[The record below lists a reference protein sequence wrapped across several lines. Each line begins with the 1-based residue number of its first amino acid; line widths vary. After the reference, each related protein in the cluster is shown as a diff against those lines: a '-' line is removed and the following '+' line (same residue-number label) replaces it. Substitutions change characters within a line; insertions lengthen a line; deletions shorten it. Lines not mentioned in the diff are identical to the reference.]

1 MSVVAT
7 LPVLPVLP
15 VLRDLGIPLPGGR
28 TYRVA
33 GRTVLITGGG
43 AGIGRALA
51 RVLHRRGAVVAL
63 VDSDRSA
70 LADIVAD
77 LGERV
82 LTATADVRGRD
93 GIAAAVGDLASRAGG
108 LDVVV
113 AGAGVTPPPATL
125 RRIDP
130 AEFDRVL
137 DTNVTGVFNTVRP
150 ALDHLIARRGH
161 VLVVSSAA
169 AFVPG
174 PGGAAYMVSKAAV
187 EQLGRALR
195 LELAGHAVTAGVAY
209 FGLVETRM
217 TRTTL
222 DDDPLGRQLSTRLP
236 APLRRRIT
244 ADEAAHVLADAIA
257 RRAGRTLA
265 PAAWQPWALLRGVV
279 DVLAD
284 AHLAGDRATR
294 ALIGELEERR

>member
-1 MSVVAT
+1 MTVVLAT
-7 LPVLPVLP
+7 
-15 VLRDLGIPLPGGR
+15 LRDLGLPLPGGR

-51 RVLHRRGAVVAL
+51 RVLHARGAVVAL
-63 VDSDRSA
+63 VDRDGAA
-70 LADIVAD
+70 LEAAAEE
-77 LGERV
+77 LGDRV
-82 LTATADVRGRD
+82 LTAVADVRDRD
-93 GIAAAVGDLASRAGG
+93 GVASAVRGLAGRAGG

-113 AGAGVTPPPATL
+113 ANAGVTPPPATL
-125 RRIDP
+125 RQIEP
-130 AEFDRVL
+130 GEFDRVL
-137 DTNVTGVFNTVRP
+137 AVNVTGAFNTVRP

-161 VLVVSSAA
+161 VVVVSSAA

-195 LELAGHAVTAGVAY
+195 LELAGHGVTAGVAY
-209 FGLVETRM
+209 FGVVDTQLA
-217 TRTTL
+217 RTTL
-222 DDDPLGRQLSTRLP
+222 DDDPLGQALEKRLP
-236 APLRRRIT
+236 RPLRRRIT
-244 ADEAAHVLADAIA
+244 ATEAATVLADAIA

-279 DVLAD
+279 NVAAD
-284 AHLAGDRATR
+284 AYLAADRTTQ
-294 ALIGELEERR
+294 ALIRELEERGKAG

>member
-1 MSVVAT
+1 MTVVLAT
-7 LPVLPVLP
+7 
-15 VLRDLGIPLPGGR
+15 LRDLGLPLPGGR

-51 RVLHRRGAVVAL
+51 RVLHARGAVVAL
-63 VDSDRSA
+63 VDRDGAA
-70 LADIVAD
+70 LEAAAEE
-77 LGERV
+77 LGDRV
-82 LTATADVRGRD
+82 LTAVADVRDRD
-93 GIAAAVGDLASRAGG
+93 GIASAVRGLAGRAGG

-113 AGAGVTPPPATL
+113 ANAGVTPPPATL
-125 RRIDP
+125 RQIEP
-130 AEFDRVL
+130 GEFDRVL
-137 DTNVTGVFNTVRP
+137 AVNVTGAFNTVRP

-161 VLVVSSAA
+161 VVVVSSAA

-195 LELAGHAVTAGVAY
+195 LELAGHGVTAGVAY
-209 FGLVETRM
+209 FGVVDTQLA
-217 TRTTL
+217 RTTL
-222 DDDPLGRQLSTRLP
+222 DDDPIGQALEKRLP
-236 APLRRRIT
+236 PPLRRRIT
-244 ADEAAHVLADAIA
+244 AVEAATVLADAIA

-279 DVLAD
+279 NVAAD
-284 AHLAGDRATR
+284 AYLAADRRTQ
-294 ALIGELEERR
+294 ALIRELEERGKAG

>member
-1 MSVVAT
+1 MTVVLAT
-7 LPVLPVLP
+7 
-15 VLRDLGIPLPGGR
+15 LRDLGLPLPGGR

-51 RVLHRRGAVVAL
+51 RVLHARGAVVAL
-63 VDSDRSA
+63 VDRDGAA
-70 LADIVAD
+70 LEAAAEE
-77 LGERV
+77 LGDRV
-82 LTATADVRGRD
+82 LTAVADVRDRD
-93 GIAAAVGDLASRAGG
+93 GIASAVRGLAGRAGG

-113 AGAGVTPPPATL
+113 ANAGVTPPPATL
-125 RRIDP
+125 RQIEP
-130 AEFDRVL
+130 GEFDRVL
-137 DTNVTGVFNTVRP
+137 AVNVTGAFNTVRP

-161 VLVVSSAA
+161 VVVVSSAA

-195 LELAGHAVTAGVAY
+195 LELAGHGVTAGVAY
-209 FGLVETRM
+209 FGVVDTQLA
-217 TRTTL
+217 RTTL
-222 DDDPLGRQLSTRLP
+222 DDDPIGQALEKRLP
-236 APLRRRIT
+236 PLLRRRIT
-244 ADEAAHVLADAIA
+244 AVEAATVLADAIA

-279 DVLAD
+279 NVAAD
-284 AHLAGDRATR
+284 AYLAADRRTQ
-294 ALIGELEERR
+294 ALIRELEERGKAG

>member
-1 MSVVAT
+1 MLAT
-7 LPVLPVLP
+7 
-15 VLRDLGIPLPGGR
+15 LRDLGLPLPGGR

-51 RVLHRRGAVVAL
+51 RVLHARGAVVAL
-63 VDSDRSA
+63 VDRDGAA
-70 LADIVAD
+70 LEAAAEE
-77 LGERV
+77 LGDRV
-82 LTATADVRGRD
+82 LTAVADVRDRD
-93 GIAAAVGDLASRAGG
+93 GIASAVRGLAGRAGG

-113 AGAGVTPPPATL
+113 ANAGVTPPPATL
-125 RRIDP
+125 RQIEP
-130 AEFDRVL
+130 GEFDRVL
-137 DTNVTGVFNTVRP
+137 AVNVTGAFNTVRP

-161 VLVVSSAA
+161 VVVVSSAA

-195 LELAGHAVTAGVAY
+195 LELAGHGVTAGVAY
-209 FGLVETRM
+209 FGVVDTQLA
-217 TRTTL
+217 RTTL
-222 DDDPLGRQLSTRLP
+222 DDDPIGQALEKRLP
-236 APLRRRIT
+236 PPLRRRIT
-244 ADEAAHVLADAIA
+244 AVEAATVLADAIA

-279 DVLAD
+279 NVAAD
-284 AHLAGDRATR
+284 AYLAADRRTQ
-294 ALIGELEERR
+294 ALIRELEERGKAG

>member
-1 MSVVAT
+1 MLAT
-7 LPVLPVLP
+7 
-15 VLRDLGIPLPGGR
+15 LRDLGLPLPGGR

-51 RVLHRRGAVVAL
+51 RVLHARGAVVAL
-63 VDSDRSA
+63 VDRDGAA
-70 LADIVAD
+70 LEAAAEE
-77 LGERV
+77 LGDRV
-82 LTATADVRGRD
+82 LTAVADVRDRD
-93 GIAAAVGDLASRAGG
+93 GVASAVRGLAGRAGG

-113 AGAGVTPPPATL
+113 ANAGVTPPPATL
-125 RRIDP
+125 RQIEP
-130 AEFDRVL
+130 GEFDRVL
-137 DTNVTGVFNTVRP
+137 AVNVTGAFNTVRP

-161 VLVVSSAA
+161 VVVVSSAA

-195 LELAGHAVTAGVAY
+195 LELAGHGVTAGVAY
-209 FGLVETRM
+209 FGVVDTQLA
-217 TRTTL
+217 RTTL
-222 DDDPLGRQLSTRLP
+222 DDDPLGQALEKRLP
-236 APLRRRIT
+236 RPLRRRIT
-244 ADEAAHVLADAIA
+244 ATEAATVLADAIA

-279 DVLAD
+279 NVAAD
-284 AHLAGDRATR
+284 AYLAADRTTQ
-294 ALIGELEERR
+294 ALIRELEERGKAG

>member
-1 MSVVAT
+1 MTVVLAT
-7 LPVLPVLP
+7 
-15 VLRDLGIPLPGGR
+15 LRDLGLPLPGGR

-51 RVLHRRGAVVAL
+51 RVLHARGAVVAL
-63 VDSDRSA
+63 VDRDGAA
-70 LADIVAD
+70 LEAAAEE
-77 LGERV
+77 LGDRV
-82 LTATADVRGRD
+82 LTAVADVRDRD
-93 GIAAAVGDLASRAGG
+93 RIASAVRGLAGRAGG

-113 AGAGVTPPPATL
+113 ANAGVTPPPATL
-125 RRIDP
+125 RQIEP
-130 AEFDRVL
+130 GEFDRVL
-137 DTNVTGVFNTVRP
+137 AVNVTGAFNTVRP

-161 VLVVSSAA
+161 VVVVSSAA

-195 LELAGHAVTAGVAY
+195 LELAGHGVTAGVAY
-209 FGLVETRM
+209 FGVVDTQLA
-217 TRTTL
+217 RTTL
-222 DDDPLGRQLSTRLP
+222 DDDPLGQALEKRLP
-236 APLRRRIT
+236 RPLRRRIT
-244 ADEAAHVLADAIA
+244 ATEAATVLADAIA

-279 DVLAD
+279 NVAAD
-284 AHLAGDRATR
+284 AYLAADRTTQ
-294 ALIGELEERR
+294 ALIRELEERGKAE

>member
-1 MSVVAT
+1 MLAT
-7 LPVLPVLP
+7 
-15 VLRDLGIPLPGGR
+15 LRDLGLPLPGGR

-51 RVLHRRGAVVAL
+51 RVLHARGAVVAL
-63 VDSDRSA
+63 VDRDGAA
-70 LADIVAD
+70 LEAAAEE
-77 LGERV
+77 LGDRV
-82 LTATADVRGRD
+82 LTAVADVRDRD
-93 GIAAAVGDLASRAGG
+93 GIASAVRGLAGRAGG

-113 AGAGVTPPPATL
+113 ANAGVTPPPATL
-125 RRIDP
+125 RQIEP
-130 AEFDRVL
+130 GEFDRVL
-137 DTNVTGVFNTVRP
+137 AVNVTGAFNTVRP

-161 VLVVSSAA
+161 VVVVSSAA

-195 LELAGHAVTAGVAY
+195 LELAGHGVTAGVAY
-209 FGLVETRM
+209 FGVVDTQLA
-217 TRTTL
+217 RTTL
-222 DDDPLGRQLSTRLP
+222 DDDPIGQALEKRLP
-236 APLRRRIT
+236 PLLRRRIT
-244 ADEAAHVLADAIA
+244 AVEAATVLADAIA

-279 DVLAD
+279 NVAAD
-284 AHLAGDRATR
+284 AYLAADRRTQ
-294 ALIGELEERR
+294 ALIRELEERGKAG

>member
-1 MSVVAT
+1 MTVVLAT
-7 LPVLPVLP
+7 
-15 VLRDLGIPLPGGR
+15 LRDLGLPLPGGR

-51 RVLHRRGAVVAL
+51 RVLHARGAVVAL
-63 VDSDRSA
+63 VDRDGAA
-70 LADIVAD
+70 LEAAAEE
-77 LGERV
+77 LGDRV
-82 LTATADVRGRD
+82 LTAVADVRDRD
-93 GIAAAVGDLASRAGG
+93 GIASAVRGLAGRAGG

-113 AGAGVTPPPATL
+113 ANAGVTPPPATL
-125 RRIDP
+125 RQIEP
-130 AEFDRVL
+130 GEFDRVL
-137 DTNVTGVFNTVRP
+137 AVNVTGAFNTVRP

-161 VLVVSSAA
+161 VVVVSSAA

-195 LELAGHAVTAGVAY
+195 LELAGHGVTAGVAY
-209 FGLVETRM
+209 FGVVDTQLA
-217 TRTTL
+217 RTTL
-222 DDDPLGRQLSTRLP
+222 DEDPLGQALEKRLP
-236 APLRRRIT
+236 RPLRRRIT
-244 ADEAAHVLADAIA
+244 ATEAATVLADAIA

-279 DVLAD
+279 NVAAD
-284 AHLAGDRATR
+284 AYLAADRPTQ
-294 ALIGELEERR
+294 ALIRELEERGTAG

>member
-1 MSVVAT
+1 MLAT
-7 LPVLPVLP
+7 
-15 VLRDLGIPLPGGR
+15 LRDLGLPLPGGR

-51 RVLHRRGAVVAL
+51 RVLHARGAVVAL
-63 VDSDRSA
+63 VDRDGAA
-70 LADIVAD
+70 LEAAAEE
-77 LGERV
+77 LGDRV
-82 LTATADVRGRD
+82 LTAVADVRDRD
-93 GIAAAVGDLASRAGG
+93 GIASAVRGLAGRAGG

-113 AGAGVTPPPATL
+113 ANAGATPPPATL
-125 RRIDP
+125 RQIEP
-130 AEFDRVL
+130 GEFDRVL
-137 DTNVTGVFNTVRP
+137 AVNVTGAFNTVRP

-161 VLVVSSAA
+161 VVVVSSAA

-195 LELAGHAVTAGVAY
+195 LELAGHGVTAGVAY
-209 FGLVETRM
+209 FGVVDTQLA
-217 TRTTL
+217 RTTL
-222 DDDPLGRQLSTRLP
+222 DDDPIGQALEKRLP
-236 APLRRRIT
+236 PPLRRRIT
-244 ADEAAHVLADAIA
+244 AVEAATVLADAIA

-279 DVLAD
+279 NVAAD
-284 AHLAGDRATR
+284 AYLAADRRTQT
-294 ALIGELEERR
+294 LIRELEERGKAG

>member
-1 MSVVAT
+1 MAVTVVLAT
-7 LPVLPVLP
+7 
-15 VLRDLGIPLPGGR
+15 LRDLGLPLPGGR

-51 RVLHRRGAVVAL
+51 RVLHARGAVVAL
-63 VDSDRSA
+63 VDRDGAA
-70 LADIVAD
+70 LEAAAEE
-77 LGERV
+77 LGDRV
-82 LTATADVRGRD
+82 LTAVADVRDRD
-93 GIAAAVGDLASRAGG
+93 GIASAVRGLAGRAGG

-113 AGAGVTPPPATL
+113 ANAGVTPPPATL
-125 RRIDP
+125 RQIEP
-130 AEFDRVL
+130 GEFDRVL
-137 DTNVTGVFNTVRP
+137 AVNVTGAFNTVRP

-161 VLVVSSAA
+161 VVVVSSAA

-195 LELAGHAVTAGVAY
+195 LELAGHGVTAGVAY
-209 FGLVETRM
+209 FGVVDTQLA
-217 TRTTL
+217 RTTL
-222 DDDPLGRQLSTRLP
+222 DEDPLGQALEKRLP
-236 APLRRRIT
+236 RPLRRRIT
-244 ADEAAHVLADAIA
+244 ATEAATVLADAIA

-279 DVLAD
+279 NVAAD
-284 AHLAGDRATR
+284 AYLAADRPTQ
-294 ALIGELEERR
+294 ALIRELEERGTAG